1 MKIYLDVDDTLA
13 DFKRYAQERGVPPW
27 TGTWYTTDPKTWTPE
42 MKRIDQ
48 ITRELMEA
56 EDFWPKIPLAPGAF
70 EMIAAAS
77 LRAETYLLTALPRF
91 VNPDLLPRIKEQKIE
106 YAARRLHFPTERV
119 IVCNRPEK
127 INYAMG
133 GYMDIRGAWNPT
145 PNLLVDD
152 AEQNCEEWRAHGGIA
167 IHYTGN
173 ASVLDEIKAVL
184 L

>member
-1 MKIYLDVDDTLA
+1 LRTLPPSALTLSLHDAPPIYIIMYLNVDATPA
-13 DFKRYAQERGVPPW
+13 DFEHSAQERGVPPW

-91 VNPDLLPRIKEQKIE
+91 VNPDLLPRIKE
-106 YAARRLHFPTERV
+106 
-119 IVCNRPEK
+119 
-127 INYAMG
+127 
-133 GYMDIRGAWNPT
+133 
-145 PNLLVDD
+145 
-152 AEQNCEEWRAHGGIA
+152 
-167 IHYTGN
+167 
-173 ASVLDEIKAVL
+173 
-184 L
+184 